1 MAQHYRYE
9 AMMKKPNPPRAA
21 KKPYRQ
27 THHSFTREDEYAWL
41 RDENWQTIMK
51 EPHCLRAD
59 IRRYLQAENA
69 YCEAIISQTGELPEL
84 LFAEMQARIKEDER
98 TPPMPNKQ
106 WAWAWHYQQG
116 AEHPQICRSQRDGTK
131 PQIVL
136 DCNKEADN
144 ETYFKLINHCPTPA
158 QDLLAW
164 AVDRQGSEHCTIY
177 MRDIASQ
184 KDNLPD
190 RLENAS
196 GSMAWAADGQYI
208 FYVLLDDQHRPN
220 RVMCHRLGTMQSA
233 DRLVFE
239 EKDAGFFVSLS
250 ASRSGDIIFI
260 DCYNHETSE
269 IWVIDAYKPEAA
281 PQLIAP
287 RLKGVEYTA
296 TYDAA
301 RKRLIL
307 LTNKD
312 GAVDYK
318 LMQAT
323 LNEPTNWQEFIPH
336 KAGCLLLDVAAFEN
350 HLVWLARENA
360 LPALYIQSVK
370 TGDIKQ
376 IAFEEEAYE
385 LTLEAGFEYD
395 TNICRFSYASMTRP
409 EQIFDYN
416 METDVRQL
424 VHEQIVPSGHEPN
437 NYITR
442 RLWAEAKD
450 GAKIPL
456 SLLYHKD
463 TPLDGT
469 APALLY
475 GYGAY
480 GTIIAADF
488 STTRL
493 SLVDRGFIYAIAH
506 IRGGKAMG
514 HNWFLQG
521 RGKKKQNS
529 FTDFIAAA
537 HALID
542 NGLTQKKQITIH
554 GGSAGGLLVGA
565 ALNFAPDLFCGAV
578 AEVPFVDILATMLDD
593 TLPLTPPEWPE
604 WGNPIKNADD
614 YETIAAY
621 APYENIAACAYPH
634 ILATA
639 GLTDPRV
646 TYWEPAKWVARLRER
661 RTDDGLTLLKTNMQ
675 AGHGGKAGR
684 FNRLREIALIYTFI
698 LYIHNKHIDNKHID
712 NKHIDNKHIHNK

>member
-1 MAQHYRYE
+1 V
-9 AMMKKPNPPRAA
+9 MKDPLA
-21 KKPYRQ
+21 
-27 THHSFTREDEYAWL
+27 
-41 RDENWQTIMK
+41 
-51 EPHCLRAD
+51 LRAD
-59 IRRYLQAENA
+59 IRQHLQAENT
-69 YCEAIISQTGELPEL
+69 YCDAIISQTGDLQAH

-98 TPPMPNKQ
+98 TPPVPNKQ
-106 WAWAWHYQQG
+106 WAWAMHYQRG
-116 AEHPQICRSQRDGTK
+116 GEHAQICRSRRDGTQ

-136 DCNKEADN
+136 DCNKEA
-144 ETYFKLINHCPTPA
+144 EGEAYFKLINHCPAPA
-158 QDLLAW
+158 QDQLAW
-164 AVDRQGSEHCTIY
+164 AADRQGSEHCTIHI
-177 MRDIASQ
+177 RDIASQ
-184 KDNLPD
+184 KDELPD
-190 RLENAS
+190 RLENTSA
-196 GSMAWAADGQYI
+196 SMAWAADGKHI

-220 RVMCHRLGTMQSA
+220 RVMCHQLGTEQSN
-233 DRLVFE
+233 DRLIFE
-239 EKDAGFFVSLS
+239 EKDAGFFVSLA
-250 ASRSGDIIFI
+250 ASRAGDIIFI
-260 DCYNHETSE
+260 NSYNHETSE
-269 IWVIDAYKPEAA
+269 IWVIDAHQPEAA
-281 PQLIAP
+281 PQLIAA
-287 RLKGVEYTA
+287 RKKGVEYTA

-307 LTNKD
+307 LTNKE

-318 LMQAT
+318 LMQAA
-323 LNEPTNWQEFIPH
+323 LDEPTNWQTLVPH
-336 KAGCLLLDVAAFEN
+336 KAGRLLLDVVAFQN

-376 IAFEEEAYE
+376 IAFDEEAYE
-385 LTLEAGFEYD
+385 LTLEAGFEYE
-395 TNICRFSYASMTRP
+395 TNICRFRYASMTTP
-409 EQIFDYN
+409 EQVFDYN
-416 METDVRQL
+416 METHTRQL
-424 VHEQIVPSGHEPN
+424 VHEQIVPSGHAPN
-437 NYITR
+437 NYVTR
-442 RLWAEAKD
+442 RLWAVAKD

-463 TPLDGT
+463 TRLDGT
-469 APALLY
+469 AQALLY

-480 GTIIAADF
+480 GTTIAADF
-488 STTRL
+488 STNRL
-493 SLVDRGFIYAIAH
+493 TLVDRGFIYAIAH

-521 RGKKKQNS
+521 RGAAKKNS

-565 ALNFAPDLFCGAV
+565 ALNFAPDLFLGAV

-614 YETIAAY
+614 YATIAAY
-621 APYENIAACAYPH
+621 APYENIAAYAYPH

-684 FNRLREIALIYTFI
+684 FNRLREIAFIYTFI
-698 LYIHNKHIDNKHID
+698 LYIHNKAYSQ
-712 NKHIDNKHIHNK
+712 